1 MGGSPAI
8 DQRLA
13 QAVEQNGVP
22 GVVAAVTNR
31 DGLDYE
37 GAFGKRNVAASA
49 PMTADTV
56 FWIASMTKAVT
67 SVAALQLVEQG
78 KLSLDGPIGDLL
90 PGLTHPQVLEGF
102 AADGKPLLRPAR
114 SPITLRH
121 LLTHTSGFGY
131 DFSSAEISRY
141 VQYNC
146 LPAVTTCQTR
156 ALDLPLLFDPGERWE
171 YGISTDYVGL
181 AIEAA
186 SGERLEQYFHRH
198 VLAPLGMKDTGFVLR
213 PEQKQ
218 RLAAMHQR
226 MPDGRLQPIPFAM
239 PETPE
244 FFTGGGGLY
253 STALDY
259 ARFMRTVLNQGRAD
273 GGRILKPETCALLI
287 CNQVGSLQA
296 GVIKTANPA
305 LSNEADP
312 FPGMPCHWSLA
323 FLINPQ
329 PSPLGRSA
337 GSLSWGGLANTFYWI
352 DPGRGLGAVILMQML
367 PFADPKALS
376 AAAGFEQAIY
386 AA

>member
-1 MGGSPAI
+1 
-8 DQRLA
+8 
-13 QAVEQNGVP
+13 
-22 GVVAAVTNR
+22 
-31 DGLDYE
+31 
-37 GAFGKRNVAASA
+37 
-49 PMTADTV
+49 
-56 FWIASMTKAVT
+56 
-67 SVAALQLVEQG
+67 
-78 KLSLDGPIGDLL
+78 
-90 PGLTHPQVLEGF
+90 
-102 AADGKPLLRPAR
+102 
-114 SPITLRH
+114 
-121 LLTHTSGFGY
+121 
-131 DFSSAEISRY
+131 
-141 VQYNC
+141 
-146 LPAVTTCQTR
+146 
-156 ALDLPLLFDPGERWE
+156 LPLLFDPGERWE

-226 MPDGRLQPIPFAM
+226 MPDGRLQPIPFGM

-259 ARFMRTVLNQGRAD
+259 ARFMRMVLNQGRAD